1 MHIQK
6 VLNSS
11 VVLVQDDSG
20 EESIL
25 LGKGIGYG
33 RKAGEPIERQPSD
46 RVFLPLSNPD
56 AQPMLELFSSI
67 PASYLELTQDIV
79 DDAEQSLGVKL
90 SAHIYLLLTDHLHF
104 AVERQQK
111 GLVVTN
117 RIFWEIKH
125 FYPKEYAVGQ
135 RGLQKVKAKLGIE
148 LPDEEAGNIAF
159 HIVNARQDPQA
170 GYDAM
175 RAAQLIGELSNI
187 VTYSMHCPVSTESI
201 HYARFVSHLQYFA
214 ERFFSGKLM
223 DSEDDFL
230 FQQMQQ
236 NYPAAVTC
244 AEKYAPLCCASMA
257 CFAQR
262 GNRLSGVACGAADE
276 RQIKSEKGRAALRKA
291 ALPLGFE
298 KGKGKG
304 KNNGD
309 KSVIDAADR
318 TAVPHSDHGLCCGQ
332 GRAAEGQRQPG
343 ALGGHG
349 VSGHALRDHQRIPDR
364 RYAGDPQG
372 TFVLHGYCGGYPCSA
387 AGAQR
392 PVEPPAQAGC
402 RGTGECDL
410 QQRRCTGDPVG
421 QGSDGRCVC
430 HLLLRIHHCAAG
442 AAVDPRQFPFAGQQ
456 CAGLEKVLTNINM
469 IAIAAGALLYW
480 FRVVLPAPLQNTMST
495 VGNMMGPMGMLLAGM
510 AIAEKPLR
518 EVFCTRRNY
527 LPTVLRLVVCP
538 LVVLVLLWVCHAS
551 SWVADGKNIL
561 MTVYLAAI
569 TPACATVTSM
579 AQLYDRDAAHSSALY
594 VLTTL
599 LSIVSMPVMIGL
611 FDLLL

>member
-175 RAAQLIGELSNI
+175 RAARLIGELSNI

-236 NYPAAVTC
+236 IAQLFLILIMGYAVVKVGLLKASDSRVLSVVMVYLVTPC
-244 AEKYAPLCCASMA
+244 VIINAFQIDDTPEIRKGLLYSMA
-257 CFAQR
+257 IAAAIHVVLLV
-262 GNRLSGVACGAADE
+262 LSALLSRPLKLDAVEQVNVIYSNA
-276 RQIKSEKGRAALRKA
+276 AALVIPLVKA
-291 ALPLGFE
+291 LM
-298 KGKGKG
+298 
-304 KNNGD
+304 GD
-309 KSVIDAADR
+309 AYVIYSCAFIIVQLVLLW
-318 TAVPHSDHGLCCGQ
+318 T
-332 GRAAEGQRQPG
+332 
-343 ALGGHG
+343 
-349 VSGHALRDHQRIPDR
+349 HASSL
-364 RYAGDPQG
+364 
-372 TFVLHGYCGGYPCSA
+372 L
-387 AGAQR
+387 
-392 PVEPPAQAGC
+392 
-402 RGTGECDL
+402 
-410 QQRRCTGDPVG
+410 
-421 QGSDGRCVC
+421 QGSSALDWK
-430 HLLLRIHHCAAG
+430 
-442 AAVDPRQFPFAGQQ
+442 
-456 CAGLEKVLTNINM
+456 KVLTNINM

>member
-117 RIFWEIKH
+117 RI
-125 FYPKEYAVGQ
+125 V
-135 RGLQKVKAKLGIE
+135 
-148 LPDEEAGNIAF
+148 
-159 HIVNARQDPQA
+159 
-170 GYDAM
+170 
-175 RAAQLIGELSNI
+175 QLVLLW
-187 VTYSMHCPVSTESI
+187 TH
-201 HYARFVSHLQYFA
+201 
-214 ERFFSGKLM
+214 
-223 DSEDDFL
+223 
-230 FQQMQQ
+230 
-236 NYPAAVTC
+236 
-244 AEKYAPLCCASMA
+244 ASS
-257 CFAQR
+257 
-262 GNRLSGVACGAADE
+262 L
-276 RQIKSEKGRAALRKA
+276 L
-291 ALPLGFE
+291 
-298 KGKGKG
+298 
-304 KNNGD
+304 
-309 KSVIDAADR
+309 
-318 TAVPHSDHGLCCGQ
+318 
-332 GRAAEGQRQPG
+332 
-343 ALGGHG
+343 
-349 VSGHALRDHQRIPDR
+349 
-364 RYAGDPQG
+364 
-372 TFVLHGYCGGYPCSA
+372 
-387 AGAQR
+387 
-392 PVEPPAQAGC
+392 
-402 RGTGECDL
+402 
-410 QQRRCTGDPVG
+410 
-421 QGSDGRCVC
+421 QGSSALDWK
-430 HLLLRIHHCAAG
+430 
-442 AAVDPRQFPFAGQQ
+442 
-456 CAGLEKVLTNINM
+456 KVLTNINM